1 MTAGADLAPD
11 WFHTLRGQAMQRVLL
26 AVIVVLVALVGIQR
40 LRPTTLAEHRGTA
53 ETTHSAAT
61 ASAGAASPE
70 GAAIERLTPNQLT
83 ALVRRYPSP
92 TVLVLYGT
100 KCPLSRELMPGLEQI
115 ASRHKADGVLLHAVN
130 VDPDSTDYDI
140 AAFLRSTSA
149 TFPAIRVSDHRA
161 SALASALGSAGS
173 EVIPAGDTAYTTP
186 VVVVW
191 DRSGAVVAQA
201 QGMASSDEL
210 ERVVSG
216 VLAQA
221 R

>member
-1 MTAGADLAPD
+1 
-11 WFHTLRGQAMQRVLL
+11 MQRVLL
-26 AVIVVLVALVGIQR
+26 AVIVVLVAFVGMQR
-40 LRPTTLAEHRGTA
+40 LRRTTFSEHRGTA

-61 ASAGAASPE
+61 ASAGTASAEATP
-70 GAAIERLTPNQLT
+70 IERLTPNQLT

-100 KCPLSRELMPGLEQI
+100 RCSLCRELMPGLEEVS
-115 ASRHKADGVLLHAVN
+115 SRHKADGVLVHAVN
-130 VDPDSTDYDI
+130 VDPDSADYDI
-140 AAFLRSTSA
+140 AAFLRSTRA
-149 TFPAIRVSDHRA
+149 TFPAIRISEHRA

-173 EVIPAGDTAYTTP
+173 EVIPAGDTTYTMP
-186 VVVVW
+186 IVVVW

-216 VLAQA
+216 VLAQG

>member
-1 MTAGADLAPD
+1 
-11 WFHTLRGQAMQRVLL
+11 MQRVLL
-26 AVIVVLVALVGIQR
+26 AVIVILVALVGIQR
-40 LRPTTLAEHRGTA
+40 LRRTTFAEHGDTA
-53 ETTHSAAT
+53 TTHPAAT
-61 ASAGAASPE
+61 AGARAVSAEA
-70 GAAIERLTPNQLT
+70 AAIERLTPNQLT

-100 KCPLSRELMPGLEQI
+100 NCPLSRELMPGLEQI
-115 ASRHKADGVLLHAVN
+115 ASRHKGDGVLIHAVN
-130 VDPDSTDYDI
+130 VDPDSADYDI
-140 AAFLRSTSA
+140 AAFLRSTGA

-173 EVIPAGDTAYTTP
+173 EVIPAGDTTYTMP
-186 VVVVW
+186 IVVVW

-216 VLAQA
+216 VLAQG

>member
-1 MTAGADLAPD
+1 
-11 WFHTLRGQAMQRVLL
+11 
-26 AVIVVLVALVGIQR
+26 VIVVLVALVGIQR
-40 LRPTTLAEHRGTA
+40 LRRTTFAQHGGTA

-61 ASAGAASPE
+61 ASAGSASAE
-70 GAAIERLTPNQLT
+70 ATAIERLTPNQLT

-100 KCPLSRELMPGLEQI
+100 RCPLCRELMPGLEEVS
-115 ASRHKADGVLLHAVN
+115 SRHKADGVLVHAVN

-140 AAFLRSTSA
+140 AAFLRSTGA

-173 EVIPAGDTAYTTP
+173 EVIPAGDTTYTMP
-186 VVVVW
+186 IVVVW

-216 VLAQA
+216 VLAQG

>member
-1 MTAGADLAPD
+1 
-11 WFHTLRGQAMQRVLL
+11 MQRVHL

-40 LRPTTLAEHRGTA
+40 LRRTTFAEPPGTA

-61 ASAGAASPE
+61 ASAGSASAE
-70 GAAIERLTPNQLT
+70 ATAIERLTPNQLT
-83 ALVRRYPSP
+83 ALIRRYPSP

-100 KCPLSRELMPGLEQI
+100 RCPLCRELMPGLEEVS
-115 ASRHKADGVLLHAVN
+115 SRHKADGVLVHAVN
-130 VDPDSTDYDI
+130 VDPDSADYDI
-140 AAFLRSTSA
+140 AAFFRSTGA

-173 EVIPAGDTAYTTP
+173 EVIPAGDTTYTMP
-186 VVVVW
+186 IVVVW
-191 DRSGAVVAQA
+191 GRSGAVVAQA

-216 VLAQA
+216 VLAQG